1 MKKTILIVE
10 DDENII
16 EGLTDVL
23 TEKDYE
29 ILAATNEKTAISCVD
44 SNNVS
49 LVIMDVNLGVENGFD
64 ICKSIRSL
72 SDIPILFLTA
82 CDSEMELVRGFQAG
96 GDDYITKPFRLQEL
110 LVRIQALLRRC
121 TINDKATLSSGE
133 LIYNNSEYCVYKNDE
148 PLDLTAIEIKMISL
162 FINQWPKTI
171 EREELY
177 KKVWNTDYVDMN
189 TINVNISRIREK
201 LGAYNGKSYIETVRG
216 IGYRWAIPVER

>member
-1 MKKTILIVE
+1 MVHGGNFMKKTILIVE

-82 CDSEMELVRGFQAG
+82 CDSEMELVRGFQV
-96 GDDYITKPFRLQEL
+96 ILT
-110 LVRIQALLRRC
+110 QALLKIIIKEE
-121 TINDKATLSSGE
+121 INK
-133 LIYNNSEYCVYKNDE
+133 NNN
-148 PLDLTAIEIKMISL
+148 
-162 FINQWPKTI
+162 
-171 EREELY
+171 
-177 KKVWNTDYVDMN
+177 KK
-189 TINVNISRIREK
+189 
-201 LGAYNGKSYIETVRG
+201 
-216 IGYRWAIPVER
+216 